1 MFLLKKIL
9 SALFLPLP
17 VCALFLIAG
26 LILLWFTGRQ
36 RLGRILVSLGAATLL
51 LFANASISNL
61 LLQTLERP
69 YAPALVT
76 PEQVTSLTQPPVKWI
91 VILGAGDTY
100 SPSLP
105 PTSQLHDASLARI
118 VEALRLHREL
128 PESKLVIS
136 EGTTIDNVPVAEVMG
151 GALQALGVEE
161 KDLVLETQARDTE
174 GKRSI
179 HPGNFGFAHEALAG
193 LVQEIGHGAYRCS
206 HRL

>member
-1 MFLLKKIL
+1 MLLVKKIL

-76 PEQVTSLTQPPVKWI
+76 PEQATSLTQPPVKWI
-91 VILGAGDTY
+91 VILGSVDT
-100 SPSLP
+100 
-105 PTSQLHDASLARI
+105 
-118 VEALRLHREL
+118 
-128 PESKLVIS
+128 
-136 EGTTIDNVPVAEVMG
+136 
-151 GALQALGVEE
+151 
-161 KDLVLETQARDTE
+161 
-174 GKRSI
+174 
-179 HPGNFGFAHEALAG
+179 
-193 LVQEIGHGAYRCS
+193 
-206 HRL
+206 